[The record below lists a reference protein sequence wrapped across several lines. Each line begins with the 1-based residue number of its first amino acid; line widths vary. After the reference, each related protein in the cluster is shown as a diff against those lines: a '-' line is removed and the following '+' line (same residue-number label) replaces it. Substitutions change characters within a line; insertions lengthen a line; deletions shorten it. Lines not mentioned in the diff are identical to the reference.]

1 MKIKKLAFLLT
12 LLTWSVGQSYA
23 QNVRFKD
30 LLSWMD
36 FNYRGKTISDYKAY
50 GESLKMKLIYEKDQ
64 PMEHY
69 LVYGNNLK
77 YSRYDDIEESFY
89 QLAGEPEGIE
99 FDLTPNRDDKYNAIT
114 ITVVFRNQELQQAF
128 RKAGLAVGCIENTE
142 MDDTNFGLDW
152 KNVTGIK
159 YNAMPGILTTWR
171 FVYFYEKDGMYMAQF
186 Q

>member
-1 MKIKKLAFLLT
+1 MKRIGMFLV
-12 LLTWSVGQSYA
+12 LLSVGISVSFA
-23 QNVRFKD
+23 QEVRFKD

-36 FNYRGKTISDYKAY
+36 FNYRGKTIADYKRY
-50 GESLKMKLIYEKDQ
+50 GESLKLDLLYEKEQ
-64 PMEHY
+64 PMEYY
-69 LVYGNNLK
+69 LVYGKNIK
-77 YSRYDDIEESFY
+77 YTRHDDIEESFY
-89 QLAGEPEGIE
+89 RLPGEPECVD

-114 ITVVFRNQELQQAF
+114 ITVVFRNEELQQAF
-128 RKAGLAVGCIENTE
+128 RKAGLAAGCIENTE

>member
-1 MKIKKLAFLLT
+1 MTALL
-12 LLTWSVGQSYA
+12 LVGAGRAAA
-23 QNVRFKD
+23 QDVRFRD

-36 FNYRGKTISDYKAY
+36 FNYRGKTIDDYKRY
-50 GESLKMKLIYEKDQ
+50 GESLKLPLLYEKDQ

-69 LVYGNNLK
+69 LVFGKNIQYM
-77 YSRYDDIEESFY
+77 RYDDIEESFH
-89 QLAGEPEGIE
+89 QLGDNPECVD

-114 ITVVFRNQELQQAF
+114 ITVVFRNQELQQNF
-128 RKAGLAVGCIENTE
+128 RKAGLAAGCIENTE